1 MIAGIIGENE
11 RKCERTRVE
20 VAVGHPEHCGMPM
33 QSVVKA
39 SNKRCDVRW
48 NMTSDE
54 QGSACG
60 LAGFRR
66 VLAQ

>member
-1 MIAGIIGENE
+1 MIAGIISENE

-20 VAVGHPEHCGMPM
+20 VAVGHPEHCGTLPM

-48 NMTSDE
+48 NMTGCDGHAAE
-54 QGSACG
+54 H
-60 LAGFRR
+60 RR
-66 VLAQ
+66 NEV